1 MSGCST
7 RPHDGAMRILHI
19 LDHSLPSHSGYSFRT
34 LAILRE
40 QRARG
45 WETLQLTTPRHGS
58 ASAEVEDIDGWQFH
72 RTAMR
77 PNWLSKAPG
86 VVFLQEMAATGRRI
100 EELATTFRPDVLHA
114 HSPVLNALPALRIG
128 RRLGIP
134 VVYELRALWED
145 AAVDHRT
152 TTEGS
157 LRYRASR
164 GLETFALRHA
174 DHVTTICSGLRQE
187 VLARGVASSR
197 ITVIAN
203 AVDPAEFQFGA
214 EPDARLRTELG
225 LDGKTVLG
233 FAGSFYGYEGLDLLL
248 EAAALLAP
256 RRPELRVLLV
266 GGGPQESALRERARA
281 ADLAG
286 RVIFAGRV
294 PHDRVQRYYELIDV
308 LAYPR
313 RRMRLTEIV
322 TPLKP
327 LEAMAQGRMFV
338 ASDVGGHRELIR
350 DGETGFL
357 FPAGDSGALAR
368 AIESVLGRRDEWPR
382 LQAQARRYVE
392 TERTWARSV
401 ACYADVYAGLRPA
414 RNGYGQSALG
424 RP

>member
-1 MSGCST
+1 
-7 RPHDGAMRILHI
+7 MRILHI

-45 WETLQLTTPRHGS
+45 WETLQLTTPRHGH
-58 ASAEVEDIDGWQFH
+58 ASVDVEDVDGWRFH

-77 PNWLSKAPG
+77 TNWLSKAPG
-86 VVFLQEMAATGRRI
+86 VVFLQEMAATARRI
-100 EELATTFRPDVLHA
+100 EALSATFRPDILHA
-114 HSPVLNALPALRIG
+114 HSPVLNALPALRVG

-157 LRYRASR
+157 FRYRASR

-174 DHVTTICSGLRQE
+174 DHITTICGGLKAE
-187 VLARGVASSR
+187 VEARGVASSR

-203 AVDPAEFQFGA
+203 AVDIGEFQFGA
-214 EPDARLRTELG
+214 EPDAILRTELG
-225 LDGKTVLG
+225 LDGKIVLG
-233 FAGSFYGYEGLDLLL
+233 FAGSFYAYEGLDLLL

-256 RRPELRVLLV
+256 RHPELRVLLV
-266 GGGPQESALRERARA
+266 GGGPQEPALKELAAKRE
-281 ADLAG
+281 LAG

-294 PHDRVQRYYELIDV
+294 PHDRVQQYYGLIDV

-357 FPAGDSGALAR
+357 FPAGDAGALAH

-382 LQAQARRYVE
+382 LQAQARRFVE
-392 TERTWARSV
+392 TERTWSRSV
-401 ACYADVYAGLRPA
+401 AHYADVYGALSPA
-414 RNGYGQSALG
+414 RDGAAASALG

>member
-1 MSGCST
+1 
-7 RPHDGAMRILHI
+7 MRILHI

-45 WETLQLTTPRHGS
+45 WETLQLTTPRHGD
-58 ASAEVEDIDGWQFH
+58 APGEVEEVGGWRFH
-72 RTAMR
+72 RTPMR
-77 PNWLSKAPG
+77 RNGLSNLPG
-86 VVFLQEMAATGRRI
+86 VIFLQEMAATSRRI
-100 EELATTFRPDVLHA
+100 AELSATFRPDILHA
-114 HSPVLNALPALRIG
+114 HSPVLDALPALRVG

-134 VVYELRALWED
+134 VVYEIRALWED
-145 AAVDHRT
+145 AAVDHKT

-164 GLETFALRHA
+164 ALETFALRHA
-174 DHVTTICSGLRQE
+174 DHVTTICGGLRAE
-187 VLARGVASSR
+187 VEARGIPASR

-203 AVDPAEFQFGA
+203 AVDIAEFAFGA
-214 EPDARLRTELG
+214 EPDAGLRTELG

-233 FAGSFYGYEGLDLLL
+233 FAGSFYAYEGLDLLL
-248 EAAALLAP
+248 EAAAMLAP
-256 RRPELRVLLV
+256 RHPDLRVLLV
-266 GGGPQESALRERARA
+266 GGGPQESALKALASRN
-281 ADLAG
+281 DLAG

-294 PHDRVQRYYELIDV
+294 PHDRVQRYYALIDV

-357 FPAGDSGALAR
+357 FPAGDAGALAH
-368 AIESVLGRRDEWPR
+368 AIESLLARRDEWPR
-382 LQAQARRYVE
+382 IKAQARRYVE

-401 ACYADVYAGLRPA
+401 AHYADVYAALCSQRAGNRTPATLERP
-414 RNGYGQSALG
+414 
-424 RP
+424 

>member
-1 MSGCST
+1 
-7 RPHDGAMRILHI
+7 
-19 LDHSLPSHSGYSFRT
+19 
-34 LAILRE
+34 LR
-40 QRARG
+40 
-45 WETLQLTTPRHGS
+45 
-58 ASAEVEDIDGWQFH
+58 V
-72 RTAMR
+72 
-77 PNWLSKAPG
+77 
-86 VVFLQEMAATGRRI
+86 
-100 EELATTFRPDVLHA
+100 
-114 HSPVLNALPALRIG
+114 G

-174 DHVTTICSGLRQE
+174 DHVTTICSGLKSE
-187 VLARGVASSR
+187 VESRGVASSR

-203 AVDPAEFQFGA
+203 AVDIAEFRFGA
-214 EPDARLRTELG
+214 EPDEKLRTELG

-233 FAGSFYGYEGLDLLL
+233 FAGSFYAYEGLDLLL
-248 EAAALLAP
+248 EAATLLAP
-256 RRPELRVLLV
+256 RHPELRVLLV
-266 GGGPQESALRERARA
+266 GGGPQEAALKKLAARP
-281 ADLAG
+281 DLAG

-327 LEAMAQGRMFV
+327 LEAMAQGRTFV

-357 FPAGDSGALAR
+357 FPAGDATALAR
-368 AIESVLGRRDEWPR
+368 TIESVLDRRDEWPR
-382 LQAQARRYVE
+382 LHAQARRYVE
-392 TERTWARSV
+392 TERTWTRSV
-401 ACYADVYAGLRPA
+401 ARYADVYAALCPELPGERLPA
-414 RNGYGQSALG
+414 TLERQ
-424 RP
+424 